1 MGLCDSLSTVE
12 RVTAGVFQVYVAAI
26 PQNVVGALI
35 AVGGVAIGGVLTF
48 TANVLLD
55 RRREKRE
62 ARAAKAIFRQEID
75 DARKSLGEGIDMGRR
90 PLGWKPWPQTWESY
104 RAAAASRWPPAD
116 FALVATAYAD
126 MYGLDH
132 GLRDGHDGD
141 RKFKGDDEEFF
152 TTAKAN
158 LETAREVLGD

>member
-1 MGLCDSLSTVE
+1 MC
-12 RVTAGVFQVYVAAI
+12 FQVYLAAI

-35 AVGGVAIGGVLTF
+35 AVGGVAIGGLLTF

-62 ARAAKAIFRQEID
+62 ASAAKAIFRHEID
-75 DARKSLGEGIDMGRR
+75 DALKSLGEGIDMGRW

-104 RAAAASRWPPAD
+104 RAAASSQWTSGD

-141 RKFKGDDEEFF
+141 RRFKGDDNEFF

-158 LETAREVLGD
+158 LEVARKVLAG